1 MSSESSSQKP
11 PQQPQAQ
18 TSTTT
23 ENPLEPF
30 YEQLL
35 KLSFSD
41 SVTAIEH
48 CRDLCAQYGFTV
60 KQEASAHRNIYVF
73 CSREGQPDSQRKKSN
88 PKRKRPS
95 KRCDCRWRVVLHQQ
109 NGHWEFRKSLN
120 PEAAFH
126 NHELLRPEEVD
137 RSWPQDVID
146 MIYEL
151 ARTQLPTAD
160 IRAKVQAEFPD
171 ISWNE
176 RRFYNRLSEERQK
189 IRLRETTARTRHLS
203 TLWARICSAAAGS
216 EELTRYVEAELYKL
230 SLATCQLGRL
240 DPQSLHDPVI
250 ENEETT
256 TSSSSASSSVQ
267 QQQQRQQQSQST
279 TTTTSSS
286 GNNNNNTNSS
296 NKQPEAPKGFTSVVI
311 PKSTYF
317 IKTHNQRDRAS
328 KRQRIAAVSTQPT
341 STTTAAPAAGPP
353 HIAPHPQPP
362 QHQAAT
368 TPFVYQYG
376 GMTLPTTTA
385 MPNYEFQYQS
395 YPTAATMQHHV
406 PTLFDNRASA
416 PSTTAT
422 GEGTEQQQQQHS
434 AAAAAAAVVAA
445 ENMRRGSHHDLY
457 QQHSM
462 YQHQHQQQQQQHRL
476 ILPARTPSNT
486 TNELLLHHHRHPE
499 HPPETPMPGQPPPPP
514 PQ

>member
-1 MSSESSSQKP
+1 M
-11 PQQPQAQ
+11 
-18 TSTTT
+18 
-23 ENPLEPF
+23 
-30 YEQLL
+30 
-35 KLSFSD
+35 
-41 SVTAIEH
+41 
-48 CRDLCAQYGFTV
+48 
-60 KQEASAHRNIYVF
+60 F

-126 NHELLRPEEVD
+126 NHDLLRPEEVD

-250 ENEETT
+250 ENEE
-256 TSSSSASSSVQ
+256 V
-267 QQQQRQQQSQST
+267 
-279 TTTTSSS
+279 
-286 GNNNNNTNSS
+286 N
-296 NKQPEAPKGFTSVVI
+296 
-311 PKSTYF
+311 
-317 IKTHNQRDRAS
+317 D
-328 KRQRIAAVSTQPT
+328 
-341 STTTAAPAAGPP
+341 
-353 HIAPHPQPP
+353 
-362 QHQAAT
+362 
-368 TPFVYQYG
+368 
-376 GMTLPTTTA
+376 
-385 MPNYEFQYQS
+385 
-395 YPTAATMQHHV
+395 
-406 PTLFDNRASA
+406 D
-416 PSTTAT
+416 
-422 GEGTEQQQQQHS
+422 
-434 AAAAAAAVVAA
+434 
-445 ENMRRGSHHDLY
+445 
-457 QQHSM
+457 
-462 YQHQHQQQQQQHRL
+462 
-476 ILPARTPSNT
+476 
-486 TNELLLHHHRHPE
+486 
-499 HPPETPMPGQPPPPP
+499 
-514 PQ
+514 